1 MILLAFSFRVR
12 KRWTRNRRPT
22 CRFTRTT
29 LSQATQMRILKFV
42 GVAAVVAFAACS
54 KSIYGGGGGGAPCDG
69 QGADVVVNANAS
81 LRFSPESILIT
92 TGKKVCWQNTASFPH
107 TVTSDTGTVLNSGN
121 VAGGAFYVHTF
132 AATGTVAYHCTI
144 HQSSGMVGKV
154 VIQ

>member
-1 MILLAFSFRVR
+1 
-12 KRWTRNRRPT
+12 
-22 CRFTRTT
+22 
-29 LSQATQMRILKFV
+29 MRILRFV
-42 GVAAVVAFAACS
+42 GVVAVVAFAACS

-92 TGKKVCWQNTASFPH
+92 TGKKVCWQNTASFNH

-121 VAGGAFYVHTF
+121 VAGGGFYVHTF
-132 AATGTVAYHCTI
+132 ASTGTVAYHCTI
-144 HQSSGMVGKV
+144 HQADGMVGKV

>member
-1 MILLAFSFRVR
+1 
-12 KRWTRNRRPT
+12 
-22 CRFTRTT
+22 
-29 LSQATQMRILKFV
+29 MRILKFV

-107 TVTSDTGTVLNSGN
+107 TVTSDTGTVLSSGN
-121 VAGGAFYVHTF
+121 VAGGGFYVHTF
-132 AATGTVAYHCTI
+132 ASTGTVAYHCTMNREKNRKLPI
-144 HQSSGMVGKV
+144 QPKTFQTLHSIPSNLSWCQSSSLSQSM
-154 VIQ
+154 IEAH